1 MGGYSLAEIL
11 HVSGPLA
18 MVLAGLI
25 TGNKS
30 MDAVVSD
37 VSRDYLGKFWEL
49 IDELMNGILFMLIG
63 FEMLIIPFNLTLLW
77 LGCIAIVIVLFA
89 RFVSVSLP
97 IMVLK
102 NKNLFEKNTIPI
114 LTWGALR
121 GGISV
126 ALALAVPKFMY
137 GEMFATITYIVVLF
151 SIVVQGLT
159 IGKFAKKLAEYDATK
174 ESPDKL

>member
-1 MGGYSLAEIL
+1 
-11 HVSGPLA
+11 
-18 MVLAGLI
+18 
-25 TGNKS
+25 
-30 MDAVVSD
+30 
-37 VSRDYLGKFWEL
+37 
-49 IDELMNGILFMLIG
+49 
-63 FEMLIIPFNLTLLW
+63 
-77 LGCIAIVIVLFA
+77 
-89 RFVSVSLP
+89 
-97 IMVLK
+97 MVLK

-159 IGKFAKKLAEYDATK
+159 IGKFAKKLAEYDATQ
-174 ESPDKL
+174 ESPEKR